1 MRALLVPLLLLPL
14 ALSASAPAQVSGE
27 PLDAELARARAEQ
40 AAADRESARLDRLAQ
55 FARNDAD
62 RIHAEELAAAQAIE
76 AAEARITASDAQLRL
91 ADAYVA
97 GHRERLAREQQP
109 ASALLAGLAV
119 MASRPPLL
127 ALADRGSAD
136 DLVAVRILLASTL
149 PAIRAR
155 TGKLSTELAEGE
167 RLHQSA
173 LKARAELTA
182 SRQALL
188 GKRQR
193 FAQLELQAQ
202 RQALATTGQALSAG
216 DASLAAGEDVE
227 RLRGAEA
234 NGQAIRGIARQLAA
248 AGPAPAR
255 PAPGEGSDQSL
266 PFAYALPASA
276 AVTEG
281 LGAVSASGVRARG
294 LSLATGR
301 GVEVIAP
308 ANGVVRFAGP
318 FRGYDGVLI
327 IDHGGGWMTLLVNLS
342 TTLKTGD
349 RVALGDPVGR
359 ALGPIEVELSHNG
372 QHLSPALIAGSSATL
387 SKR

>member
-1 MRALLVPLLLLPL
+1 MRALLLPLLLLPL
-14 ALSASAPAQVSGE
+14 ALSASARAQVSDE
-27 PLDAELARARAEQ
+27 PLDVELARAKAEQ
-40 AAADRESARLDRLAQ
+40 ASADRESARLERLAQ
-55 FARNDAD
+55 SARNDAD
-62 RIHAEELAAAQAIE
+62 RLRAEELAAAQAID

-97 GHRERLAREQQP
+97 AHRQRLTLEEQP

-119 MASRPPLL
+119 MARRPPLL
-127 ALADRGSAD
+127 ALADRGSTD
-136 DLVAVRILLASTL
+136 DLVAVRVLLSSTL

-155 TGKLSTELAEGE
+155 TGKLSMELAEGE
-167 RLHQSA
+167 RLHRSA
-173 LKARAELTA
+173 LKARTELDA

-188 GKRQR
+188 SKRQR
-193 FAQLELQAQ
+193 FAQLEGQAQ
-202 RQALATTGQALSAG
+202 RQALATTGLALSAG
-216 DASLAAGEDVE
+216 DASLAAGEDVD

-234 NGQAIRGIARQLAA
+234 NSQAIRSVARQLAA
-248 AGPAPAR
+248 AEAAPSR
-255 PAPGEGSDQSL
+255 PAAGDGPRQPP
-266 PFAYALPASA
+266 PFAYSLPASA

-301 GVEVIAP
+301 GVELTAP
-308 ANGVVRFAGP
+308 ADGIVRFAGP

-327 IDHGGGWMTLLVNLS
+327 IDHGGGWMTLLVNLTS
-342 TTLKTGD
+342 SLKAGD

-359 ALGPIEVELSHNG
+359 AVGPIEVELSHNG
-372 QHLSPALIAGSSATL
+372 QRFSPALIAGSSATL